1 MPRAPPA
8 GSRALGIGEDD
19 SVALMLRND
28 FATFEANMAA
38 GQLGAYA
45 VPINW
50 HFTAEEAGYILAGL
64 PRQGAGDPCRPAAAG
79 RGRRA
84 RRAPRCW
91 SCRRPTRSA
100 MPMACRRTSALGVR
114 QASRLWDAFVARSA
128 PNTAPPKASRGSM
141 IYTSGTTGRPKGV
154 RASPRRPS
162 SRPRRAA
169 EIGKHWGL
177 VADPSIVVM
186 MNGPMYHSAPAA
198 YGMQSARLGLNVV
211 LQPRFEAED
220 MLRLI
225 DKHRVS
231 HMHIVPTMFVRLLRL
246 PDEVKAKYD
255 LSSLRWITH
264 GAAPCAPA
272 VKRQMIE
279 WWGPVINEYYGA
291 TETGIVVW
299 HDSAEAL
306 KKPGTVGHVVEGATM
321 RIVDE
326 QGRDVKQGEIGEI
339 YLRGP
344 LYSDFTYN
352 NDDAKRR
359 EIALGDLVTVG
370 DIGYQDADGYL
381 YLCDRK
387 RDMIISGG
395 VNIYPAEIESVLIQ
409 MPGVRDCAVF
419 GIPDEEFGE
428 QICAHVEPLAG
439 VAVDAGAVRAYLGQH
454 LARYKVPEGGRAQR
468 QPAARGLRAR
478 SSSASSAP
486 HIGRRRV
493 AASEAFPW
501 RTDDVTLSGKLKDK
515 LIDSKQKWAAD
526 GRLLTGNTAPRDGER
541 LPPGQ
546 RRVETWPVLDLGIQP
561 EIPLHA
567 WRLFVD
573 GEVEKPAT
581 LKWDEFTD
589 LPKVTLTTD
598 IHCVT
603 AWSRY
608 DNVWEGVSARTLI
621 DLVKPK
627 ADVQHVIFHSYDTY
641 KTNVPLADFAA
652 TTCCWPGAGTA
663 SRSAGNMAGRF
674 A

>member
-1 MPRAPPA
+1 MTAGVTSGERFRSWAEIGANAARAA
-8 GSRALGIGEDD
+8 GGFAALGIGEDD

-28 FATFEANMAA
+28 FATFEVNMAA

-50 HFTAEEAGYILAGL
+50 HFTAEEAGYILA
-64 PRQGAGDPCRPAAAG
+64 DCRAKALVIHADLLAQVAAG
-79 RGRRA
+79 VPEQTKVLVVP
-84 RRAPRCW
+84 APPEIGDAYNV
-91 SCRRPTRSA
+91 PTEKRLA
-100 MPMACRRTSALGVR
+100 PEGVE
-114 QASRLWDAFVARSA
+114 LWDAFVARSA
-128 PNTAPPKASRGSM
+128 PNTAPPKALRGSM

-154 RASPRRPS
+154 KREPS
-162 SRPRRAA
+162 TPEQQAKGAA

-177 VADPSIVVM
+177 VSDPSIVVM

-198 YGMQSARLGLNVV
+198 YGMQSARLGLQVV
-211 LQPRFEAED
+211 LQARFEAED

-225 DKHRVS
+225 DRHRVS

-246 PDEVKAKYD
+246 PAEVKAKYD
-255 LSSLRWITH
+255 LASLRWITH

-272 VKRQMIE
+272 VKRQMID

-306 KKPGTVGHVVEGATM
+306 AKPGTVGHVVEGATM

-326 QGRDVKQGEIGEI
+326 QGRDVKPGEVGEI

-344 LYSDFTYN
+344 LYSEFTYN

-370 DIGYQDADGYL
+370 DMGYQDADGYL

-439 VAVDAGAVRAYLGQH
+439 ASVDAASVRSFLGQH
-454 LARYKVPEGGRAQR
+454 LARYKVPRVVEL
-468 QPAARGLRAR
+468 AA
-478 SSSASSAP
+478 
-486 HIGRRRV
+486 
-493 AASEAFPW
+493 
-501 RTDDVTLSGKLKDK
+501 TLPREDSGKIFKRK
-515 LIDSKQKWAAD
+515 LRNPYW
-526 GRLLTGNTAPRDGER
+526 
-541 LPPGQ
+541 
-546 RRVETWPVLDLGIQP
+546 
-561 EIPLHA
+561 
-567 WRLFVD
+567 
-573 GEVEKPAT
+573 EK
-581 LKWDEFTD
+581 
-589 LPKVTLTTD
+589 
-598 IHCVT
+598 
-603 AWSRY
+603 
-608 DNVWEGVSARTLI
+608 
-621 DLVKPK
+621 
-627 ADVQHVIFHSYDTY
+627 
-641 KTNVPLADFAA
+641 
-652 TTCCWPGAGTA
+652 
-663 SRSAGNMAGRF
+663 AGRSI
-674 A
+674 